1 LGWGVPSTFAVVVA
15 VLVAALPGAVQLAH
29 ASATPSVRVWTI
41 HYRAHNG
48 ARRNAY
54 IALPVWYG
62 PKKHP
67 PIPLVISPHGRGVS
81 GRANL
86 RLWGALPAQGGFAVV
101 SPDGQGRVLA
111 SQSWGA
117 LGQISDLA
125 RMPQIIRSTLS
136 WLKIDRRKIYAV
148 GGSMGGQEILLL
160 LARHPDLL
168 AGAAVFDAVT
178 DFALQ
183 YREFPHLGCDKR
195 CLAQQHREIGAVLQ
209 GMARREVGG
218 SPARAPLAWK
228 LRSPITYARRI
239 AASHVPLQLWWS
251 VKDAIVFDQQRQ
263 TKRLFNLIRRFDRN
277 APVAAYRG
285 FWRHSAEMRADTRLP
300 LALANFGLLPDLGL
314 TRDAYLERGVHVF
327 NAPEPPG
334 PPRPRLAVDGEAWPA
349 DRH

>member
-1 LGWGVPSTFAVVVA
+1 LLAASLG
-15 VLVAALPGAVQLAH
+15 AALSAR

-54 IALPVWYG
+54 VALPAWYG

-67 PIPLVISPHGRGVS
+67 PIPLVISPHGRGIS

-86 RLWGALPAQGGFAVV
+86 RLWGTLPGQGGFGVV

-111 SQSWGA
+111 FQSWGA

-125 RMPQIIRSTLS
+125 RMPRIVRLTLP
-136 WLKIDRRKIYAV
+136 WLTIDRRKIYAV

-160 LARHPDLL
+160 LARHPHLL

-183 YREFPHLGCDKR
+183 YREFTRLGCDRR
-195 CLAQQHREIGAVLQ
+195 CLAQEHRGIGVVLQ

-239 AASHVPLQLWWS
+239 TISHVPLQLWWS
-251 VKDAIVFDQQRQ
+251 TKDAIVLDQQRQ
-263 TKRLFNLIRRFDRN
+263 TKRLFDLIRRFDRN
-277 APVAAYRG
+277 APVAAYCG

-300 LALANFGLLPDLGL
+300 LALANFGLLPELPL
-314 TRDAYLERGVHVF
+314 TRDAYLEREVHVF

-334 PPRPRLAVDGEAWPA
+334 PTQPRHAVDGEAWPP
-349 DRH
+349 DQR